1 MRIIIIIIAVMLFT
15 GCTKTVYVPIS
26 SCPEPPPCG
35 GVLQVKALPKNSSV
49 EQQLFAIR
57 DDFVEL
63 YRCKILLDGYR
74 GGKEASN
81 GLR

>member
-1 MRIIIIIIAVMLFT
+1 MRIIVSIMSVILFT

-26 SCPEPPPCG
+26 SCPEPPSCG
-35 GVLQVKALPKNSSV
+35 SVLQVKALPKNSSV

-63 YRCKILLDGYR
+63 YRCKMLLDGYR
-74 GGKEASN
+74 KP
-81 GLR
+81 